1 MHSGSRLSDLPSA
14 PSLSPSRGTSPAT
27 GLLADRR
34 SRTWP
39 FAAGWALVG
48 CGLAFWGTEAGS
60 RFGPLLTAAGFA
72 WFLPEWNNPAIDSS
86 LAFTIGLCLYAACPP
101 LVAHAVLAYPS
112 GRLGSHTERGVVVS
126 LTWAACSSSAS
137 CPPLVYDRQAR
148 GCNQCPSN
156 LLTISDREA
165 LSTELNRVGVYLGV
179 AWALGLTALA
189 LVKLARASV
198 WARAVSRP
206 ALAT

>member
-1 MHSGSRLSDLPSA
+1 MDEGRQRGTIPAWPESACTRDRGSRTCRRHL
-14 PSLSPSRGTSPAT
+14 LSPSRGTSPAT

-34 SRTWP
+34 SRTWLSRGRLGP
-39 FAAGWALVG
+39 RRLRTRVQGRAG
-48 CGLAFWGTEAGS
+48 

-112 GRLGSHTERGVVVS
+112 GRLGSHTERGVAS

-137 CPPLVYDRQAR
+137 CPPLCTTGKREDA
-148 GCNQCPSN
+148 
-156 LLTISDREA
+156 IS
-165 LSTELNRVGVYLGV
+165 V
-179 AWALGLTALA
+179 
-189 LVKLARASV
+189 RATS
-198 WARAVSRP
+198 
-206 ALAT
+206 